1 MWVSGRVG
9 IYEVWEADPT
19 EGGRQEEWKTAD
31 DRQITHTLECHT
43 GMAGMGM
50 DHPRPGGESS
60 VATAEHEVGA
70 LLRRTNASCPGV
82 HLLDCV
88 REAVGRSNG
97 RLTPLLRGI
106 AGHE

>member
-1 MWVSGRVG
+1 MGFRTSG
-9 IYEVWEADPT
+9 YLWEADPT
-19 EGGRQEEWKTAD
+19 EGGGGRQEEWKTDD
-31 DRQITHTLECHT
+31 DRQITHALECHT

-50 DHPRPGGESS
+50 DHPRPGGERS
-60 VATAEHEVGA
+60 VATAEYERCSEGRMHLVRG
-70 LLRRTNASCPGV
+70 

-97 RLTPLLRGI
+97 RLTPLPRGI

>member
-1 MWVSGRVG
+1 VGFRTSG
-9 IYEVWEADPT
+9 YLWEADPT
-19 EGGRQEEWKTAD
+19 EGGGGRQEEWKTD
-31 DRQITHTLECHT
+31 DDLQITHTLECHT

-60 VATAEHEVGA
+60 VATAEYESWDAAQKDECILSG
-70 LLRRTNASCPGV
+70 G

-88 REAVGRSNG
+88 QEAVGRSNG